1 MYTAGKKTKAINAF
15 KRTSVVSPRDLYARY
30 GERVNPRAIH
40 GTDATTP
47 CDVVPNGGSV
57 IQSMIAGQ
65 ESLRRHLLSGDDN
78 ET

>member
-15 KRTSVVSPRDLYARY
+15 IRTSVVHPRDLYARY

-47 CDVVPNGGSV
+47 SDVVPNGGSV

-65 ESLRRHLLSGDDN
+65 ESLRRHLPSENDSG
-78 ET
+78 